1 MTTRTTMFFSS
12 PDVVSPCVPDVFGTV
27 CTLRPGCKINLF
39 LRIVGVYPDGRN
51 KGRHE
56 LDTVFLP
63 LDEPHDELLLREG
76 KKGTG
81 LSVRCDSPEV
91 DPEQNTLT
99 RAYALYAA
107 ETGFR
112 PDLEARLIKGI
123 PSGAG
128 LGGGSSDAAALLL
141 WLEAHSPVPL
151 GSARLAATAAAVG
164 ADVPFFLINRP
175 CRARGIGEVLS
186 PCDISGL
193 TGMGLVLICPPLHV
207 STSEAYAAWDRQ
219 HAEPDSCTSAL
230 TSADPGA
237 RESASWNL
245 REKEAVR
252 RLENSFEDVVFK
264 LHPQLAALKNALF
277 CSGAQ
282 AAVMSGSGSALFGLF
297 GTLGAAVQAARV
309 FRASGMTVYVH
320 EVPDFLS
327 ERL

>member
-1 MTTRTTMFFSS
+1 MVFPPS
-12 PDVVSPCVPDVFGTV
+12 DVVSPCVPGVSEGA

-39 LRIVGVYPDGRN
+39 LRIVGICPEGRN
-51 KGRHE
+51 KGWHE

-63 LDEPHDELLLREG
+63 LDDPHDKLILREG

-81 LSVRCDSPEV
+81 LRVRCDAPEV
-91 DPEQNTLT
+91 DPEHNTVT

-112 PDLEARLIKGI
+112 PDLEVRLVKNI

-141 WLEAHSPVPL
+141 WLEAHAPTPL
-151 GSARLAATAAAVG
+151 GSVRLAATAAAVG

-175 CRARGIGEVLS
+175 CRARGIGEVLA

-193 TGMGLVLICPPLHV
+193 AGMGLVLICPPLHV
-207 STSEAYAAWDRQ
+207 STPEAYAAWDRS
-219 HAEPDSCTSAL
+219 HAEPDYCTSAL

-237 RESASWNL
+237 TESASWNL
-245 REKEAVR
+245 REREAVR

-264 LHPQLAALKNALF
+264 LHPQLAAIKKALLH
-277 CSGAQ
+277 SGAQ

-297 GTLGAAVQAARV
+297 GTPGEAVRAAQV
-309 FRASGMTVYVH
+309 FRAEGMTVYTH
-320 EVPDFLS
+320 EVPNFFPIDP
-327 ERL
+327 

>member
-1 MTTRTTMFFSS
+1 MSGAVHS
-12 PDVVSPCVPDVFGTV
+12 
-27 CTLRPGCKINLF
+27 LRPGCKINLF
-39 LRIVGVYPDGRN
+39 LRIVGVCPEGRN
-51 KGRHE
+51 KGWHE

-63 LDEPHDELLLREG
+63 LDDPHDELTLREG
-76 KKGTG
+76 KRGAG
-81 LSVRCDSPEV
+81 LSVRCDSPDV

-107 ETGFR
+107 ASGFR
-112 PDLEARLIKGI
+112 PDLEARLVKGI

-141 WLEAHSPVPL
+141 WLEAHSPAPL
-151 GSARLAATAAAVG
+151 GSTRLAATAAAVG

-175 CRARGIGEVLS
+175 CRARGIGEVLT

-193 TGMGLVLICPPLHV
+193 AGMGLVLICPPLRV
-207 STSEAYAAWDRQ
+207 STPEAYAAWDRRQ
-219 HAEPDSCTSAL
+219 AESDCFTPPL

-237 RESASWNL
+237 TESASWNL

-264 LHPQLAALKNALF
+264 LHPQLAALKEALLHK
-277 CSGAQ
+277 GAQ

-297 GTLGAAVQAARV
+297 GTLGEAMRAARV
-309 FRASGMTVYVH
+309 FRAGGMTVYAH
-320 EVPDFLS
+320 EVPDFLPES
-327 ERL
+327 L